1 MIHRIEPDYLHTNDV
16 LSKRKGWE
24 RRRRKRQF
32 QPEDEEERPKG
43 PRREE
48 MAVDLVA

>member
-1 MIHRIEPDYLHTNDV
+1 MIHRIEPGYLHTNDV

-24 RRRRKRQF
+24 RRRRKRSR
-32 QPEDEEERPKG
+32 PGEEHGEQSKG

>member
-1 MIHRIEPDYLHTNDV
+1 MIHRIEPEYLHTNDV

-24 RRRRKRQF
+24 RRRGKRRRHGQ
-32 QPEDEEERPKG
+32 EEGERPKG